1 MKTPD
6 NMNEEYLAKIISV
19 AYGDAS
25 FVDEIKIY
33 LDSKKNPE
41 VKKILDEYKN
51 TARCIR
57 TLKAEEYKGKLPSG
71 RPQVSG
77 RVLSYL
83 DIFIRKPVLS
93 ATMALMITAAV
104 AGYYITS
111 GESTTYNGYTKQELI
126 VAERQAK
133 ESLAIVASIMN
144 RTEDKLKYDIFGN
157 KINKP
162 IRKSLTVV
170 DTYL

>member
-6 NMNEEYLAKIISV
+6 RINEDYLDKIISV

-41 VKKILDEYKN
+41 VKRLLDEYRQ
-51 TARCIR
+51 TARG
-57 TLKAEEYKGKLPSG
+57 LKSLKEEDYKGNLPLGRSRASG
-71 RPQVSG
+71 W
-77 RVLSYL
+77 VLSYL

-93 ATMALMITAAV
+93 AAMALMITAGV
-104 AGYYITS
+104 AGYYIINQ
-111 GESTTYNGYTKQELI
+111 ESTNYNGYTKEELV
-126 VAERQAK
+126 VAEKQAK

-144 RTEDKLKYDIFGN
+144 RTEDK
-157 KINKP
+157 
-162 IRKSLTVV
+162 
-170 DTYL
+170 